1 MSVETSSVDT
11 LVKTLKERPTL
22 SWGVTELLPE
32 QGEWSG
38 EDYLWLTRS
47 TRRLVEYSD
56 GYVEVLPTPT
66 DQHQVILA
74 YLYRALF
81 ALVHPL
87 GGIVLFAAL
96 RIRLGTRTFRE
107 PDLVVLQRSDDP
119 RRGNDFW
126 TGADLVVEIVS
137 PDDPERD
144 LVTKRAE
151 YAEAS
156 IPEYWIVYP
165 AQETITVL
173 RLQSHQ
179 YIEHGVYRRAETA
192 VSALLDGFGVSV
204 DEVLDAK

>member
-1 MSVETSSVDT
+1 MSVDTPSVDT
-11 LVKTLKERPTL
+11 LVKTLRERPSL
-22 SWGVTELLPE
+22 SWEVTEILPE
-32 QGEWSG
+32 QGEWS
-38 EDYLWLTRS
+38 EEEYLWLTRN
-47 TRRLVEYSD
+47 TRRLVEYSA
-56 GYVEVLPTPT
+56 GYVEVLPMPT
-66 DQHQVILA
+66 KQHQIILA
-74 YLYRALF
+74 YLYRAFF
-81 ALVHPL
+81 AFLNPR

-96 RIRLGTRTFRE
+96 RVRLYTGKFRE
-107 PDLVVLQRSDDP
+107 PDLVLLLREDDP
-119 RRGNDFW
+119 RGANEFW

-151 YAEAS
+151 YAEAG

-173 RLQSHQ
+173 GLRDRQ
-179 YIEHGVYRRAETA
+179 YVEHGVYTRGETA

>member
-1 MSVETSSVDT
+1 MSIDT
-11 LVKTLKERPTL
+11 VVKKVKEHPML
-22 SWGVTELLPE
+22 SWDVTELLPE
-32 QGEWSG
+32 QGEWS
-38 EDYLWLTRS
+38 EEAYLWLTRD
-47 TRRLVEYSD
+47 TRRLVEFVD
-56 GYVEVLPTPT
+56 GVIEVLPMPT
-66 DQHQVILA
+66 DKHQVILA

-81 ALVHPL
+81 AFVDPL

-96 RIRLGTRTFRE
+96 RVRLAARKYRE

-119 RRGNDFW
+119 RRGSDFW

-137 PDDPERD
+137 PDDPKRD
-144 LVTKRAE
+144 LEVKRVE
-151 YAEAS
+151 YAEAG

-173 RLQSHQ
+173 HLYDRQ
-179 YIEHGVYRRAETA
+179 YVEHGIYRRGETA